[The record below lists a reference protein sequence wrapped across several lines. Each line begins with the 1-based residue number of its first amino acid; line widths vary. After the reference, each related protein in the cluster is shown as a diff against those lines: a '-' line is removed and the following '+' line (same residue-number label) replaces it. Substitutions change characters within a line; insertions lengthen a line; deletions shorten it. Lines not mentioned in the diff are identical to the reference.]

1 MFNTDSII
9 KEVNIINKVICY
21 AIVLISLLVCNEP
34 IFIVFVNL
42 FLLIITKQY
51 DNLFKINIFIIAV
64 ALLGILFPQ
73 ILWITKLGI
82 LIIYTVLLKKVTR
95 AIELRYVLESTLYRF
110 QQKKITYRI
119 LNIIYFG
126 KYFKRNLKRLI
137 VLKDDYGLN
146 YNMKFI
152 HFIIK
157 KAYHKT
163 KEQMKDFIQTNK
175 LRFYN
180 DSKNRTYVEKPT
192 WESWDTN
199 YLIIHIIIFL
209 LTCFYGR

>member
-1 MFNTDSII
+1 MFSTDSII

-21 AIVLISLLVCNEP
+21 VIVLITLLVCSEP

-42 FLLIITKQY
+42 FSLIVTKQY
-51 DNLFKINIFIIAV
+51 KNLFKINIFIILV

-82 LIIYTVLLKKVTR
+82 LIIYTALLKKVTR

-126 KYFKRNLKRLI
+126 KYFKQNLKRLI
-137 VLKDDYGLN
+137 VLKDDYGLTCN
-146 YNMKFI
+146 VKFI
-152 HFIIK
+152 CFMIK
-157 KAYHKT
+157 KAYYKT
-163 KEQMKDFIQTNK
+163 KNQMKEFIQTNK

>member
-1 MFNTDSII
+1 MFSTDSII

-21 AIVLISLLVCNEP
+21 LILLITLFICSEPIFIIFVNLISLL
-34 IFIVFVNL
+34 
-42 FLLIITKQY
+42 ITKEY
-51 DNLFKINIFIIAV
+51 KNLFKINIFITFI

-82 LIIYTVLLKKVTR
+82 LIIYTALLKKVTK
-95 AIELRYVLESTLYRF
+95 AIELRYLLESTLYRF

-126 KYFKRNLKRLI
+126 KYFKNNIKRLI

-146 YNMKFI
+146 YNMSFI
-152 HFIIK
+152 WFMIK
-157 KAYHKT
+157 KANYKT
-163 KEQMKDFIQTNK
+163 KEQMKEFIQINK

-192 WESWDTN
+192 WESWDTS
-199 YLIIHIIIFL
+199 YIIVHIIIL
-209 LTCFYGR
+209 LVTCFYGR